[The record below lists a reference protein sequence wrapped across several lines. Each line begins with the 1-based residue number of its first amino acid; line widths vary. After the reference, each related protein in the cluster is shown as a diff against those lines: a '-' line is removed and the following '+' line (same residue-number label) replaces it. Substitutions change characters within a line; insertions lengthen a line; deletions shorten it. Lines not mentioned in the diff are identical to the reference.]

1 MLGLPTW
8 INLQRI
14 SDERGGLVIAEAQ
27 KNIPFVIKR
36 VYCLYDLNDK
46 PRGFHAHKKL
56 QQVMVCLVGSCEV
69 MLDDGRTREMVKFDK
84 FSQGLSLPI
93 MIWHEVLNCS
103 HDCVLMV
110 LASDYYDEAD
120 YIRDYDFFKSSVM
133 R

>member
-1 MLGLPTW
+1 LAEW

-56 QQVMVCLVGSCEV
+56 QQVMVCLAGSCEV
-69 MLDDGRTREMVKFDK
+69 MLDNGRTRETIQLTKA
-84 FSQGLSLPI
+84 SEGLFI
-93 MIWHEVLNCS
+93 TDMCWHEMKNYS
-103 HDCVLMV
+103 RDCILMV

-120 YIRDYDFFKSSVM
+120 YIRDYDIFKKSVM